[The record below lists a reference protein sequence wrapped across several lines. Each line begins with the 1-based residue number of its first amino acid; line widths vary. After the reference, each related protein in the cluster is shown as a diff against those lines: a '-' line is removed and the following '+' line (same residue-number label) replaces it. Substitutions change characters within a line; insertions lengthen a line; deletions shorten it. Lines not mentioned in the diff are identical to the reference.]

1 VSRHSPNSQSEV
13 GSEPTVQRPTSMRL
27 EVRYENVALALKIK
41 GIINDRDLAR
51 NEAVELMSEGVG
63 SSQDMIP

>member
-1 VSRHSPNSQSEV
+1 
-13 GSEPTVQRPTSMRL
+13 MRL